1 MAVSMETFAQW
12 KNTTLEKL
20 DQSRKGSVDERA
32 RHVVC
37 LLNSQERFF
46 TTSSCSGRIVLM
58 DGPPE
63 GGVVQK
69 KDCRWLF
76 ISHDPCRSED
86 LVSALSRSSG
96 EAVLKFE
103 AFVLH
108 VQCHRLEDAQLLHSV
123 AVNSGFR
130 NSGLTVSRSG
140 KIIMAVRSTHG
151 LEVPL
156 SHGGK
161 LLVGAEYVHFL
172 TQKAN
177 QKMEENFR
185 RIHRSVRC
193 PLPGRLKN
201 STASETLLRFF
212 QILQAALT
220 AESPDLQRAEDPA
233 VTPGEQEN
241 QAAVYRRRRKRQ
253 QSQTHAERDE
263 EDSCSLDDCL
273 DLFS

>member
-12 KNTTLEKL
+12 KNTTLGKL

-108 VQCHRLEDAQLLHSV
+108 VKCHRLEDAQLLHSV

-161 LLVGAEYVHFL
+161 LLVGEEYVHFL

-185 RIHRSVRC
+185 RIHR
-193 PLPGRLKN
+193 
-201 STASETLLRFF
+201 FF

-220 AESPDLQRAEDPA
+220 AETPDLQGAEDPA

-253 QSQTHAERDE
+253 QHQAHAELDE

>member
-1 MAVSMETFAQW
+1 MAVSMETFARW
-12 KNTTLEKL
+12 KKTTLRKM

-46 TTSSCSGRIVLM
+46 TTSSCSGRIVLV

-63 GGVVQK
+63 GTIVQK
-69 KDCRWLF
+69 KACEWLF
-76 ISHDPCRSED
+76 VSHDPCSSED
-86 LVSALSRSSG
+86 LVSALSRSSR

-123 AVNSGFR
+123 AINSGFR
-130 NSGLTVSRSG
+130 NSGLTVSRTG
-140 KIIMAVRSTHG
+140 KIITAVRSTHG

-156 SHGGK
+156 SHSGK
-161 LLVGAEYVHFL
+161 LLVGAEYIHFL

-185 RIHRSVRC
+185 RMH
-193 PLPGRLKN
+193 
-201 STASETLLRFF
+201 RFF
-212 QILQAALT
+212 QNLQAALT
-220 AESPDLQRAEDPA
+220 AETMDLQGVEDPA
-233 VTPGEQEN
+233 VVPGEDDKQT
-241 QAAVYRRRRKRQ
+241 AVYKRRRKRQ
-253 QSQTHAERDE
+253 QHPSDAARDE
-263 EDSCSLDDCL
+263 EDGCSLDDCL

>member
-12 KNTTLEKL
+12 KNTTLGKL

-108 VQCHRLEDAQLLHSV
+108 VQCHRLEDAQLL
-123 AVNSGFR
+123 
-130 NSGLTVSRSG
+130 
-140 KIIMAVRSTHG
+140 AVRSTHG

-161 LLVGAEYVHFL
+161 LLVGEEYVHFL

-185 RIHRSVRC
+185 RIHR
-193 PLPGRLKN
+193 
-201 STASETLLRFF
+201 FF

-220 AESPDLQRAEDPA
+220 AETPDLQGAEDPA

-241 QAAVYRRRRKRQ
+241 QAAVYRRRRKRH
-253 QSQTHAERDE
+253 QSQTHAELDE

>member
-1 MAVSMETFAQW
+1 M
-12 KNTTLEKL
+12 K
-20 DQSRKGSVDERA
+20 
-32 RHVVC
+32 
-37 LLNSQERFF
+37 
-46 TTSSCSGRIVLM
+46 
-58 DGPPE
+58 PPE

-108 VQCHRLEDAQLLHSV
+108 VQCHRLEDAQLLVRAARRVFANVQMTFICGKDLLMLRRNLHSV

-161 LLVGAEYVHFL
+161 LLVGEEYVHFL

-185 RIHRSVRC
+185 RIHR
-193 PLPGRLKN
+193 
-201 STASETLLRFF
+201 FF

-220 AESPDLQRAEDPA
+220 AETPDLQGAEDPA

-241 QAAVYRRRRKRQ
+241 QAAVYRRRRKRH
-253 QSQTHAERDE
+253 QSQTHAELDE